1 MESRSTVPEPY
12 SMGSSLGDGW
22 KLDQLLL
29 SPRSLVAS
37 EKETSVS
44 SKKILVLGDRMTDRY
59 IRGPV
64 TKLSPEA
71 PVPVV
76 GIESIEDR
84 DGAAANVRNNILALG
99 CPCFVIYGKGKQIL
113 KARIIGDGHHVVR
126 IDHDHPQE
134 PITVPEVAEFLPDMD
149 IVLLI
154 DYNKGSLRYSKEI
167 VALCK
172 EHGKTVL
179 VDPKGH
185 DWTRYHG
192 ADLIKPNVNELREAV
207 GGWGSRDEMIHKAQQ
222 LREAIGIPYLLVTL
236 ARDGMVLIGE
246 HVFAH
251 PADCAEPVDVSGAGE
266 ATIAAFAC
274 AMARGETMEACVRLA
289 SKAAGICVS
298 REGTTVVTAEEVFE

>member
-1 MESRSTVPEPY
+1 M
-12 SMGSSLGDGW
+12 
-22 KLDQLLL
+22 
-29 SPRSLVAS
+29 
-37 EKETSVS
+37 S

-84 DGAAANVRNNILALG
+84 DGAAANVRNNIIAMG
-99 CPCFVIYGKGKQIL
+99 SPCFVIYGKGPAIL
-113 KARIIGDGHHVVR
+113 KARVIGDGHHVVR

-134 PITVPEVAEFLPDMD
+134 PITVPEVVEFLPDMD

-154 DYNKGSLRYSKEI
+154 DYNKGSLKYSKEI

-179 VDPKGH
+179 VDPKGY

-207 GGWGSRDEMIHKAQQ
+207 GGWGSHDEMLDKAHA
-222 LREAIGIPYLLVTL
+222 LRNAIDIKWLLITL
-236 ARDGMVLIGE
+236 AKEGMVLIGDKQS
-246 HVFAH
+246 FIH
-251 PADCAEPVDVSGAGE
+251 PAYCTEPVDVSGAGE

-274 AMARGETMEACVRLA
+274 AMARGETMESCVRLA
-289 SKAAGICVS
+289 SKAAGICVW
-298 REGTTVVTAEEVFE
+298 REGTTVVTAEEVFGV